1 MKTNNFEVILVGSG
15 KLTDEENTTTVEKF
29 KEIITKNGG
38 TVASDATWGR
48 RKLAYEV
55 AKEKTGIYNFLY
67 ITGTGETVK
76 EMELQMGYDEQ
87 VIKYFVL
94 AVKDLDKAKAD
105 FEALKEDPLKNA
117 KLITEAIGA

>member
-38 TVASDATWGR
+38 SVASESTWGR

-55 AKEKTGIYNFLY
+55 QKEKTGIYNMLY
-67 ITGTGETVK
+67 ISGTGEMIK
-76 EMELQMGYDEQ
+76 EMELQMGYDET

-94 AVKDLDKAKAD
+94 AVKDLEKAKAD
-105 FEALKEDPLKNA
+105 FEALKADPQINA